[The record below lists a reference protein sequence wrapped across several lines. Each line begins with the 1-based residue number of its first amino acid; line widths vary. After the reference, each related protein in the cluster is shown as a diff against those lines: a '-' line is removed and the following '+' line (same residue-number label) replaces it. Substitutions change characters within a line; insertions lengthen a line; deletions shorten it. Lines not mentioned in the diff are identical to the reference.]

1 MSHLLAMEGDIN
13 FNYIVKYFKGKISIK
28 DLIIK
33 SLQSKIYYIEKDEFD
48 KKDRKL
54 LNFGHAFGHAI
65 ESATNYKIPHG
76 ICVLRLFNCILDFK
90 KLLTNQNYLKYEKII
105 KLIIDKKINFNI
117 LKFKKAVLRDKKA
130 NKNKIGFIL
139 SYKCGQMFI
148 KEMEIDL
155 VFLNYIKTFNRQ
167 IEFK

>member
-1 MSHLLAMEGDIN
+1 MSHLLAVRGDIN

-54 LNFGHAFGHAI
+54 LNFGHTFGHAI

-76 ICVLRLFNCILDFK
+76 ICVAYGCLIAFWISK
-90 KLLTNQNYLKYEKII
+90 KK
-105 KLIIDKKINFNI
+105 NF
-117 LKFKKAVLRDKKA
+117 
-130 NKNKIGFIL
+130 
-139 SYKCGQMFI
+139 
-148 KEMEIDL
+148 
-155 VFLNYIKTFNRQ
+155 
-167 IEFK
+167 

>member
-1 MSHLLAMEGDIN
+1 MSHLLAVRGDIN

-54 LNFGHAFGHAI
+54 LNFGHTFGHAI

-76 ICVLRLFNCILDFK
+76 ICVAYGCLIAFWISK
-90 KLLTNQNYLKYEKII
+90 KKNFLTNQNYLKYEKII
-105 KLIIDKKINFNI
+105 KIFIDKKINFNI

-139 SYKCGQMFI
+139 SYKCD
-148 KEMEIDL
+148 KCL
-155 VFLNYIKTFNRQ
+155 LRKW
-167 IEFK
+167 K